1 MLTPIDIQNHSL
13 KTAVRGYSKK
23 ETDDFLEE
31 ILQGY
36 ESLYKENRELK
47 DKVSSLSEGIQYYK
61 QMETTLQKALVL
73 AEKTSTETQ
82 EAAKSKA
89 DAQINEA
96 SAKAE
101 AMLTESQTKAESI
114 LTEAQT
120 RAESLLTEAQTKAD
134 SLLKEAQSEADA
146 IRKETNAYSDIKKSK
161 ANRELEETRNHVRKL
176 VQSYE
181 TYRLQFKKLAESQI
195 EMLESENYSI
205 FVPELAE
212 MLDDAPDAD
221 TAMETEKTVAINLKS
236 SEQIAA
242 EAAIA
247 ENTPVADTASPAAFA
262 AAEAAAGQE
271 MDTPVN
277 SVQQQVSVLASDIV
291 PGSTPEA
298 LNAPIPEQQAVIR
311 AGDIVPGSAAIPES
325 VNTPIPAAESIHAND
340 IVPGIVMP
348 ASAQTPDPAVIH
360 ANDIVPGSTVMPA
373 SAQTPD
379 TTAIHANDIVPG
391 STVMPASTQ
400 TPDTAVIHADDIVP
414 GNPAA
419 VRQDGVMGQMQIN
432 NITPK
437 IEGYQGAETK
447 TVTPSQTSPFTFI
460 DIE

>member
-47 DKVSSLSEGIQYYK
+47 DKVTSLSEGVQYYK

-89 DAQINEA
+89 EAMTNEA
-96 SAKAE
+96 QAKAE
-101 AMLTESQTKAESI
+101 AMTNEAQARAESMLAEAQTKANSI
-114 LTEAQT
+114 MA
-120 RAESLLTEAQTKAD
+120 EAQTKAD
-134 SLLKEAQSEADA
+134 SLLKEAHAETDGL
-146 IRKETNAYSDIKKSK
+146 RKEIHAYSDITKAK

-221 TAMETEKTVAINLKS
+221 TAMETQKTIAINLKS
-236 SEQIAA
+236 SEQIAL
-242 EAAIA
+242 EAARTVPQTNVSRTETVSQERSLA
-247 ENTPVADTASPAAFA
+247 LEETAAVQESADQTNDIGQKVQAA
-262 AAEAAAGQE
+262 
-271 MDTPVN
+271 N
-277 SVQQQVSVLASDIV
+277 IVSDSI
-291 PGSTPEA
+291 
-298 LNAPIPEQQAVIR
+298 
-311 AGDIVPGSAAIPES
+311 
-325 VNTPIPAAESIHAND
+325 VNT
-340 IVPGIVMP
+340 G
-348 ASAQTPDPAVIH
+348 QTIQ
-360 ANDIVPGSTVMPA
+360 ANDIVPGSTVNTG
-373 SAQTPD
+373 QE
-379 TTAIHANDIVPG
+379 IQANDIVPG
-391 STVMPASTQ
+391 SSAVNTGQEIRANDIVPGSAVNTGQEIRANDIVPGSAVNTGQEIQANNIAGQ
-400 TPDTAVIHADDIVP
+400 TIRATDIVP

-419 VRQDGVMGQMQIN
+419 AVSQESVMRVQPDT
-432 NITPK
+432 TPR
-437 IEGYQGAETK
+437 IEGYEGVVTK
-447 TVTPSQTSPFTFI
+447 TVIPNTDSPFTFI
-460 DIE
+460 DTE

>member
-1 MLTPIDIQNHSL
+1 
-13 KTAVRGYSKK
+13 
-23 ETDDFLEE
+23 
-31 ILQGY
+31 
-36 ESLYKENRELK
+36 
-47 DKVSSLSEGIQYYK
+47 
-61 QMETTLQKALVL
+61 
-73 AEKTSTETQ
+73 
-82 EAAKSKA
+82 
-89 DAQINEA
+89 
-96 SAKAE
+96 
-101 AMLTESQTKAESI
+101 
-114 LTEAQT
+114 
-120 RAESLLTEAQTKAD
+120 
-134 SLLKEAQSEADA
+134 
-146 IRKETNAYSDIKKSK
+146 
-161 ANRELEETRNHVRKL
+161 
-176 VQSYE
+176 
-181 TYRLQFKKLAESQI
+181 
-195 EMLESENYSI
+195 MLESENYSI

>member
-47 DKVSSLSEGIQYYK
+47 DKVASLSEGVQYYK

-73 AEKTSTETQ
+73 AEKTSAETQ

-89 DAQINEA
+89 DAMTNEA
-96 SAKAE
+96 QAKADS
-101 AMLTESQTKAESI
+101 LTN
-114 LTEAQT
+114 EAQ
-120 RAESLLTEAQTKAD
+120 AKADSLLTEAQTKAD
-134 SLLKEAQSEADA
+134 SLLTEAQTKADSLLTEAQTKAASLLTEAQTKSDSMLKEAQAETDGL
-146 IRKETNAYSDIKKSK
+146 RKEIHAYSDITKAK

-221 TAMETEKTVAINLKS
+221 TAMETQKTVAINLKS
-236 SEQIAA
+236 SEQIARETGMA
-242 EAAIA
+242 SKAEPSVSEAVKAPLVEPSVLEEAA
-247 ENTPVADTASPAAFA
+247 V
-262 AAEAAAGQE
+262 GQE
-271 MDTPVN
+271 SAATSEKPVVN
-277 SVQQQVSVLASDIV
+277 VPDSVSEYANVEENKPEIHANDMVPGSVVNIEEEKPEIHANDMVPGSVNKEEKKPRVSASDIV
-291 PGSTPEA
+291 
-298 LNAPIPEQQAVIR
+298 
-311 AGDIVPGSAAIPES
+311 VPGSVNMEGRKPETGINNTAAFHDSNPDQE
-325 VNTPIPAAESIHAND
+325 IHA
-340 IVPGIVMP
+340 
-348 ASAQTPDPAVIH
+348 T
-360 ANDIVPGSTVMPA
+360 
-373 SAQTPD
+373 
-379 TTAIHANDIVPG
+379 
-391 STVMPASTQ
+391 
-400 TPDTAVIHADDIVP
+400 DIVP

-419 VRQDGVMGQMQIN
+419 FVRNVT
-432 NITPK
+432 TPK
-437 IEGYQGAETK
+437 IEGYEGAPTK
-447 TVTPSQTSPFTFI
+447 TVMPNNASPFTFI
-460 DIE
+460 DTE

>member
-47 DKVSSLSEGIQYYK
+47 DKVTSLSEGVQYYK

-89 DAQINEA
+89 EAMTNEA
-96 SAKAE
+96 QAKAE
-101 AMLTESQTKAESI
+101 AMTNEAQARAESMLAEAQTKANSI
-114 LTEAQT
+114 MA
-120 RAESLLTEAQTKAD
+120 EAQTKAD
-134 SLLKEAQSEADA
+134 SLLKEAHAETDGL
-146 IRKETNAYSDIKKSK
+146 RKEIHAYSDITKAK

-221 TAMETEKTVAINLKS
+221 TAMETQKTIAINLKS
-236 SEQIAA
+236 SEQIAL
-242 EAAIA
+242 EAARTVPQTNVSRTETVSQERSLA
-247 ENTPVADTASPAAFA
+247 LEETAAVQESADQTNDIGQKVQAA
-262 AAEAAAGQE
+262 
-271 MDTPVN
+271 N
-277 SVQQQVSVLASDIV
+277 IVSDSI
-291 PGSTPEA
+291 
-298 LNAPIPEQQAVIR
+298 
-311 AGDIVPGSAAIPES
+311 
-325 VNTPIPAAESIHAND
+325 VNT
-340 IVPGIVMP
+340 G
-348 ASAQTPDPAVIH
+348 QTIQ
-360 ANDIVPGSTVMPA
+360 ANDIVPGSAVNTG
-373 SAQTPD
+373 QE
-379 TTAIHANDIVPG
+379 IRANDIVPG
-391 STVMPASTQ
+391 SAVNTGQEIQANNIAGQ
-400 TPDTAVIHADDIVP
+400 TIRATDIVP

-419 VRQDGVMGQMQIN
+419 VVSQESVMRVQPDT
-432 NITPK
+432 TPR
-437 IEGYQGAETK
+437 IEGYEGVVTK
-447 TVTPSQTSPFTFI
+447 TVIPNTDSPFTFI
-460 DIE
+460 DTE

>member
-47 DKVSSLSEGIQYYK
+47 DKVSSLSEGVQYYK

-73 AEKTSTETQ
+73 AEKTSAETQ

-89 DAQINEA
+89 DAMTNEA
-96 SAKAE
+96 QAKADS
-101 AMLTESQTKAESI
+101 LTN
-114 LTEAQT
+114 EAQ
-120 RAESLLTEAQTKAD
+120 AKADSLLTEAQTKAD
-134 SLLKEAQSEADA
+134 SLLTEAQTKADSLLTEAQTKADSLLTESQTKAESLLTEAQTKSDSMLKEAQVETDGL
-146 IRKETNAYSDIKKSK
+146 RKEIHAYSDITKAK

-221 TAMETEKTVAINLKS
+221 TAMETQKTIAINLKS
-236 SEQIAA
+236 SEQIAQETFTDSKVEPSA
-242 EAAIA
+242 SESVKALSVEPSILEEAA
-247 ENTPVADTASPAAFA
+247 V
-262 AAEAAAGQE
+262 GQE
-271 MDTPVN
+271 
-277 SVQQQVSVLASDIV
+277 
-291 PGSTPEA
+291 
-298 LNAPIPEQQAVIR
+298 
-311 AGDIVPGSAAIPES
+311 SAATTEKRIVNVFDSVSKHVNIEEKKPE
-325 VNTPIPAAESIHAND
+325 
-340 IVPGIVMP
+340 
-348 ASAQTPDPAVIH
+348 IH
-360 ANDIVPGSTVMPA
+360 ANDIVPGSANIEEKKPE
-373 SAQTPD
+373 
-379 TTAIHANDIVPG
+379 IHANDLVPGNVNTVEKQSEVSASDVVPG
-391 STVMPASTQ
+391 SVNMGGGRLETVINNNADPQDINSDQ
-400 TPDTAVIHADDIVP
+400 EIHATDIVL

-419 VRQDGVMGQMQIN
+419 FVRDDT
-432 NITPK
+432 TPK
-437 IEGYQGAETK
+437 IEGYEGSPTK
-447 TVTPSQTSPFTFI
+447 TVMPSNDSPFTFI
-460 DIE
+460 DTE

>member
-47 DKVSSLSEGIQYYK
+47 DKVTSLSEGVQYYK

-89 DAQINEA
+89 EAMTNEA
-96 SAKAE
+96 QAKAE
-101 AMLTESQTKAESI
+101 AMTNEAQAKSEAMTNEAQARAESMLAEAQTKANSI
-114 LTEAQT
+114 MA
-120 RAESLLTEAQTKAD
+120 EAQTKAD
-134 SLLKEAQSEADA
+134 SLLKEAHAETDGL
-146 IRKETNAYSDIKKSK
+146 RKEIHAYSDITKAK

-221 TAMETEKTVAINLKS
+221 TAMETQKTIAINLKS
-236 SEQIAA
+236 SEQIAL
-242 EAAIA
+242 EAARTVPQTNVSRTETVSQERSLA
-247 ENTPVADTASPAAFA
+247 LEETAAVQESADQTNDIGQKVQAA
-262 AAEAAAGQE
+262 
-271 MDTPVN
+271 N
-277 SVQQQVSVLASDIV
+277 IVSDSI
-291 PGSTPEA
+291 
-298 LNAPIPEQQAVIR
+298 
-311 AGDIVPGSAAIPES
+311 
-325 VNTPIPAAESIHAND
+325 VNT
-340 IVPGIVMP
+340 G
-348 ASAQTPDPAVIH
+348 QTIQ
-360 ANDIVPGSTVMPA
+360 ANDIVPGSTVNTG
-373 SAQTPD
+373 QE
-379 TTAIHANDIVPG
+379 IQANDIVPG
-391 STVMPASTQ
+391 SSAVNTGQEIRANDIVPGSAVNTGQEIQANNIAGQ
-400 TPDTAVIHADDIVP
+400 TIRATDIVP

-419 VRQDGVMGQMQIN
+419 AVSQESVMRVQPDT
-432 NITPK
+432 TPR
-437 IEGYQGAETK
+437 IEGYEGVVTK
-447 TVTPSQTSPFTFI
+447 TVIPNTDSPFTFI
-460 DIE
+460 DTE